1 MSAFFV
7 LNNFTTNQSLKR
19 DGSYQLDMIFY
30 VGCSESNGIE
40 AIQCR
45 KQLLSIALACIVSSS
60 SSRSSYQ

>member
-45 KQLLSIALACIVSSS
+45 KQLL
-60 SSRSSYQ
+60 